1 MMGFSFL
8 DFLYES
14 AVLEL
19 ELSVFDDVYGL
30 VAFGNSGQDV
40 FLILTGWVIFGFG
53 VLDFLYA
60 VLESL
65 YFELVGVLVKWAF
78 LDLLKPHWKIKNDT
92 DMK

>member
-1 MMGFSFL
+1 MIKVAGMMGFSFL

-40 FLILTGWVIFGFG
+40 FLILTG
-53 VLDFLYA
+53 
-60 VLESL
+60 
-65 YFELVGVLVKWAF
+65 
-78 LDLLKPHWKIKNDT
+78 
-92 DMK
+92 